1 MKLAIYAEAHTN
13 IYAIVNVLAVAQ
25 HFWWCFDAIKVE
37 VRAYG
42 KEAKLGVCAEFELG
56 TVLDIHT
63 WHKEITQTNAVSV
76 RIITYLFAIS
86 KTYCRAVF
94 RDK

>member
-42 KEAKLGVCAEFELG
+42 KEAKLSICAEFELR
-56 TVLDIHT
+56 TVLDIDT
-63 WHKEITQTNAVSV
+63 RNKEVA
-76 RIITYLFAIS
+76 
-86 KTYCRAVF
+86 
-94 RDK
+94 

>member
-1 MKLAIYAEAHTN
+1 MKLVINAEAHTN

-42 KEAKLGVCAEFELG
+42 EKANLGVCTEFELG
-56 TVLDIHT
+56 AVLDIDT
-63 WHKEITQTNAVSV
+63 RNKEVA
-76 RIITYLFAIS
+76 
-86 KTYCRAVF
+86 
-94 RDK
+94 